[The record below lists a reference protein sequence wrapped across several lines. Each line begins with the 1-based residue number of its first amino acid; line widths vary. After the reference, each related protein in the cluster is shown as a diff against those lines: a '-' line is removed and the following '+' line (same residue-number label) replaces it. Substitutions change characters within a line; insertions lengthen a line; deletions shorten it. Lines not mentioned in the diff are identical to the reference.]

1 MYLYPSKDTSKE
13 KEGSFEEKESEPG

>member
-1 MYLYPSKDTSKE
+1 MYIYPSKDTSKE